1 MSEIGNFSVV
11 IVDDHPMMRAALSD
25 MLKVK
30 TGLKIV
36 GEASSL
42 AQARQVIKK
51 TAPDIVVLDITMSD
65 GNGLELISELKSRF
79 PKMIF
84 LVFSMHDENVYAVR
98 ALRAGASGYVM
109 KTDPFETVLKAIEFI
124 LKGDIYV
131 KEELKNDILLNLL
144 DSGDA
149 SQSPERKLSDRE
161 LEIFRALGR
170 GQTTRDIAERFSLS
184 IKTIQAYRERIKA
197 KLGVTNANELI
208 QRAVQWAS
216 ENDNV

>member
-197 KLGVTNANELI
+197 KLGVANANELI